1 MPASAGV
8 HFTPPRRPAGSSLA
22 LGATGPHEWRVSS
35 LVVESVDLADLT
47 ERLRHRFE
55 AAPPI
60 GYLNGRTVIRD
71 AVASELDCSE
81 LEAENI
87 VDTLI
92 AQGFVRYGGDPTF
105 EIDDGRRWSLVT

>member
-1 MPASAGV
+1 
-8 HFTPPRRPAGSSLA
+8 
-22 LGATGPHEWRVSS
+22 VSS
-35 LVVESVDLADLT
+35 LVVEDVDLADLT

-55 AAPPI
+55 AAAPI
-60 GYLNGRTVIRD
+60 GYLNGRTALRD

-92 AQGFVRYGGDPTF
+92 AQGFVRYGGDPRF
-105 EIDDGRRWSLVT
+105 ELGDDRRWSLAT